1 MARGVTGPRALEGSE
16 VITGW
21 NWLVTLGVVVGVLFA
36 AAITLRVWQQ
46 LFAWTA
52 GLDST
57 SSEFATYWM
66 PVFWAELAVLGVVAV
81 LWWGWTGF
89 KKCRLCEAQRAS
101 VGRVKPGHELSH
113 IAILW
118 IYTTVGTFSAFMQFA
133 FFGEQD
139 ATWHQVAIRDTALT
153 PSHIPLF
160 YFWFPLLI
168 ITTVATFLYGRTRLP
183 HIYRDR
189 GYPLSMLL
197 MIGGISSLSFWVAV
211 NEFFHSFW
219 QTEERFSAPLHWGFV
234 IFFYV
239 GGAVIFSIWFQT
251 LPRMYELIG
260 QLQVEPG
267 GTGARGRIP

>member
-1 MARGVTGPRALEGSE
+1 MARVTTEARA
-16 VITGW
+16 VITGRE
-21 NWLVTLGVVVGVLFA
+21 WLVTLGVVMGVLFA
-36 AAITLRVWQQ
+36 AATTLRVWQQ

-57 SSEFATYWM
+57 SPEFATYWM
-66 PVFWAELAVLGVVAV
+66 PVFWAELAVLSVVAV
-81 LWWGWTGF
+81 VWWGWAGV
-89 KKCRLCEAQRAS
+89 KKCRICAAQHAAG
-101 VGRVKPGHELSH
+101 GRVEPGHELSH
-113 IAILW
+113 IATLW
-118 IYTTVGTFSAFMQFA
+118 IYTTVGTFAACMQLA

-160 YFWFPLLI
+160 YFWFPLLL
-168 ITTVATFLYGRTRLP
+168 ITTVAIFLYGRTRLP
-183 HIYRDR
+183 HIYRER

-197 MIGGISSLSFWVAV
+197 MIGGIAALFFWVAV

-219 QTEERFSAPLHWGFV
+219 QTEELFSNPLHWGFV

-251 LPRMYELIG
+251 LPRIYELIS
-260 QLQVEPG
+260 QLQTEPG
-267 GTGARGRIP
+267 GHETQGRTP